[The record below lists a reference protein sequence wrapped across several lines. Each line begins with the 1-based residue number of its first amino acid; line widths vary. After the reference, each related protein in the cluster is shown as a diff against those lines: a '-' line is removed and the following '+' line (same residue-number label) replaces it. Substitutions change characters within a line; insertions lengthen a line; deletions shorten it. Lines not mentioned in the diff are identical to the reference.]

1 MKAINKIQKGFKF
14 ERTFTSQFGKE
25 ISTVET
31 VMSINP
37 ENDQVYLLSGKIF
50 QLSYLQLKLNN

>member
-25 ISTVET
+25 ITTVET

-37 ENDQVYLLSGKIF
+37 ENDQVYLVSGKIINKGCKNPF
-50 QLSYLQLKLNN
+50 